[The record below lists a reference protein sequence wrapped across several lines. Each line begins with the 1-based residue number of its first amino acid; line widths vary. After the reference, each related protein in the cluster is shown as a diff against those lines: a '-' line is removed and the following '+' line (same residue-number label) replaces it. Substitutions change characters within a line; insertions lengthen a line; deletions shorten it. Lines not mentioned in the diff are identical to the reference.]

1 MYYAGKRH
9 VPDNQIFG
17 FALPTIE
24 NMTRDEFRDSLQKP
38 LAAEFEKRKLWHVVV
53 TNAPGSTNKSE
64 SPKPR
69 VVESTIRYAVLMY
82 GVPLRILSDPTLKE
96 EASEKIKPELRRNE
110 AAVDSELAL
119 LPVMQQ
125 KLPLAGPLRNP
136 LFTETNR
143 AWFRPERGVLMV
155 TRLDGPSVAVARG
168 LVDKSLEAER
178 DGLWGRTYFDLRN
191 AQDPTYKTG
200 DDMIRSAAE
209 ICRHLGF
216 EAVVDENIGTF
227 PAGFP
232 MSHIAFYAGWYTEHV
247 SGPFALPNVE
257 FMPGAFAYHLHSF
270 SANTLRS
277 SEKQW
282 VGPLL
287 AKGVTITLGTIDE
300 PYLAGTPDIAVFVA
314 RFMLNGFSFG
324 EAAYA
329 CQPVLSWQTT
339 CVGDPLYQP
348 FDRNLDQ
355 VAKELIEKKS
365 KVAEWCYLRLVDLNQ
380 ANGRTVGS
388 LISFLEQLP
397 HTTNSAILTEKL
409 GDLYKAQGKPS
420 SAVHAWEEALKLDP
434 SPQQRMRL
442 RLTLGERLETLS
454 REEEAFENYES
465 LLKESPDY
473 ADKAGIYKMLLSLA
487 RKLNKKAEAEKY
499 EAELKK

>member
-1 MYYAGKRH
+1 
-9 VPDNQIFG
+9 
-17 FALPTIE
+17 
-24 NMTRDEFRDSLQKP
+24 
-38 LAAEFEKRKLWHVVV
+38 
-53 TNAPGSTNKSE
+53 
-64 SPKPR
+64 
-69 VVESTIRYAVLMY
+69 MY

-143 AWFRPERGVLMV
+143 AWFRPEHGVLMV

-178 DGLWGRTYFDLRN
+178 DGLWGRTFFDLRN

-339 CVGDPLYQP
+339 CVGDPLYRP

-397 HTTNSAILTEKL
+397 RTTNSAILTEKL

-434 SPQQRMRL
+434 SPQQRIRL
-442 RLTLGERLETLS
+442 RLTLGDRLETLS

-473 ADKAGIYKMLLSLA
+473 ADKAGVYKMLLPLA